1 MSSYFTLEVG
11 KKVPDFA
18 LFDQH
23 HQLFSLGGE
32 REREVLLSFHPLAWT
47 KICARQMQSL
57 EEHLARFDELKT
69 LPLGISVDSVPCKHA
84 WAKELG
90 VKKLRLLSDF
100 WPHGQVAR

>member
-1 MSSYFTLEVG
+1 
-11 KKVPDFA
+11 
-18 LFDQH
+18 
-23 HQLFSLGGE
+23 
-32 REREVLLSFHPLAWT
+32 
-47 KICARQMQSL
+47 MQSL